1 MLGRAEFYAPGMTQP
16 SRVIY
21 LPPGLAPPTQPVS
34 AQQGPT
40 ASGIP
45 FDRTFFEQVLPQLIA
60 GFCSQTQCDVP
71 VVEVS
76 TVDGMTH
83 YVNGIAGV
91 ADAWVALRT
100 SVLEHEHPVQAF
112 IPYQTI
118 FRVEIHSETDAR
130 GHHLGFDTS
139 AEAPQ
144 PTSFAVAAPALPAPA
159 VAAKAGKS
167 GRPAGKK

>member
-1 MLGRAEFYAPGMTQP
+1 MTQP

-21 LPPGLAPPTQPVS
+21 LPPGLVPGNQPQS
-34 AQQGPT
+34 AHPGPLP
-40 ASGIP
+40 SGIP
-45 FDRTFFEQVLPQLIA
+45 FDRAFFEQVLPQAIA
-60 GFCSQTQCDVP
+60 GFCSQTQCEVP
-71 VVEVS
+71 LVEIA

-83 YVNGIAGV
+83 YVNGISGV

-100 SVLEHEHPVQAF
+100 SVPEHEHPVQAF

-118 FRVEIHSETDAR
+118 FRIEIHPETDGR
-130 GHHLGFDTS
+130 RNHLGFDTS

-144 PTSFAVAAPALPAPA
+144 PTAYSSALPA

-167 GRPAGKK
+167 GRATGKK